1 MISMS
6 SMDSPSPATIER
18 TRPWKQPP
26 GVADPKANPQGN
38 PKAIGAR
45 IKAARLKK
53 DMVQEDLAEA
63 VGVRGLTISR
73 LELGKVDSPKTST
86 LAAIARVLDVSTDW
100 LLNGPSEETRLERDD
115 GPSDATKALLQR
127 YFEGR
132 GKDLSLA
139 VKGALVD
146 ACRRLGE
153 PKDERDLD
161 DMARVLARGFELR
174 AEQQPPTEEE
184 LQGYIYVGPKKPKG

>member
-1 MISMS
+1 VSEGIGKRIIQAYEEAGLNRHQFAQRLGTTYSNVLRWEKGETQPKGPYLTKIAELTGVTIAWLMS
-6 SMDSPSPATIER
+6 GDES
-18 TRPWKQPP
+18 
-26 GVADPKANPQGN
+26 
-38 PKAIGAR
+38 
-45 IKAARLKK
+45 LK
-53 DMVQEDLAEA
+53 
-63 VGVRGLTISR
+63 
-73 LELGKVDSPKTST
+73 GK
-86 LAAIARVLDVSTDW
+86 
-100 LLNGPSEETRLERDD
+100 ETRLERDD